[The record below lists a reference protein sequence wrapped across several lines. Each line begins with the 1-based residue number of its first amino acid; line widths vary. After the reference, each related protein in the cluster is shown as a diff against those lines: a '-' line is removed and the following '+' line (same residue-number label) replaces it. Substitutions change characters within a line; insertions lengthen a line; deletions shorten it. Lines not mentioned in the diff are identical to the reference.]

1 MGLQGFCLRGISW
14 FYFQSQS
21 SPSALEVQKLIVV
34 IFITKP
40 RSLMPEPRATCFLL
54 LSPAQLFLRPML
66 TLLSKLR
73 LPCKNDRRGSSLE
86 MVLEVVYLG
95 VMCQRMAPSVFVAF
109 RSLFQGDHLG
119 VEFALRSHEVLLE
132 RGGLLIP

>member
-1 MGLQGFCLRGISW
+1 
-14 FYFQSQS
+14 
-21 SPSALEVQKLIVV
+21 
-34 IFITKP
+34 
-40 RSLMPEPRATCFLL
+40 
-54 LSPAQLFLRPML
+54 
-66 TLLSKLR
+66 
-73 LPCKNDRRGSSLE
+73 

-119 VEFALRSHEVLLE
+119 VEFALRSHEVLLG